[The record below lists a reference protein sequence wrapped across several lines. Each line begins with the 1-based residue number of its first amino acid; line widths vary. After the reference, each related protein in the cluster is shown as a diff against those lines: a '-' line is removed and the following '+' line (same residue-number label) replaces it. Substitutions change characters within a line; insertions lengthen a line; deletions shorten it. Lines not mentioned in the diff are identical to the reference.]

1 MATAASVSVLP
12 SNELKKAKRK
22 SYAKEL
28 KLFVVKYYRENNLY
42 QTTKRF
48 SLNTKTILRW
58 AAEEEK
64 LKKAKKGSKRA
75 ITTRKAAF
83 PEMEAELYQE
93 YKSLRKRGLKV
104 KGFWFKTTGKQLL
117 EQLDPEA
124 SFLFSDGWFDGFK
137 QRHRISFRRP
147 TNVSQRPA
155 NDKESAVRT
164 FYKNIC
170 QATLQGEQTGKVGTF
185 GLHQVANVDQTPLPF
200 CFADTGDK
208 TVWVRGGGSGLEK
221 RPCTAQITLFA
232 DGKARVKPLLIFRG
246 KGKRISFREK
256 VCH

>member
-12 SNELKKAKRK
+12 SNELEKAKRK
-22 SYAKEL
+22 SYAREF
-28 KLFVVKYYRENNLY
+28 KLSVVKYYRENNLY

-93 YKSLRKRGLKV
+93 YKSLCKRGLKV
-104 KGFWFKTTGKQLL
+104 KGFWFKTRDKQLL
-117 EQLDPEA
+117 EQLDLEA

-137 QRHRISFRRP
+137 Q
-147 TNVSQRPA
+147 
-155 NDKESAVRT
+155 
-164 FYKNIC
+164 
-170 QATLQGEQTGKVGTF
+170 
-185 GLHQVANVDQTPLPF
+185 
-200 CFADTGDK
+200 
-208 TVWVRGGGSGLEK
+208 
-221 RPCTAQITLFA
+221 
-232 DGKARVKPLLIFRG
+232 
-246 KGKRISFREK
+246 
-256 VCH
+256 